1 MGYFSERIERPRDS
15 FNGPI
20 ESGTLIGP
28 KKSPASMAG
37 RGYPLKPGRWGVV
50 LTYLNGMY
58 VPASQA
64 VYTVLSL
71 PLSEI
76 ESIVYVS
83 GLAASPF
90 QPAFEQGEVYSFP
103 VLMVRTK
110 PFVRTDLVP
119 YNVSSA
125 YPLGWQKPVKF
136 YSPRYDAQDV
146 YKKKGTDNR
155 ITLYWNPAVKMD
167 ENGEA
172 TISFY
177 TSDSDSNYRVE
188 VEGRSAARQY
198 HYAEKIIERVK
209 ESAPA
214 KKK

>member
-1 MGYFSERIERPRDS
+1 MDY
-15 FNGPI
+15 
-20 ESGTLIGP
+20 
-28 KKSPASMAG
+28 
-37 RGYPLKPGRWGVV
+37 YP
-50 LTYLNGMY
+50 
-58 VPASQA
+58 S
-64 VYTVLSL
+64 
-71 PLSEI
+71 
-76 ESIVYVS
+76 
-83 GLAASPF
+83 
-90 QPAFEQGEVYSFP
+90 P

-110 PFVRTDLVP
+110 PHVRTDLVP
-119 YNVSSA
+119 YNVSGG

-136 YSPRYDAQDV
+136 YSPRYDTPETL
-146 YKKKGTDNR
+146 KKKGTDNR

-177 TSDSDSNYRVE
+177 TSDSDSNFRVE

-209 ESAPA
+209 ESSPT